1 MIDNHCLTGATD
13 PVTKPTPETD
23 FRVWVSFL
31 DLYKTVFVSENMG
44 LELDTRAGVIFNK
57 VVSSV

>member
-13 PVTKPTPETD
+13 PVTKLTPETD

-31 DLYKTVFVSENMG
+31 DLYKTVFVSENIS
-44 LELDTRAGVIFNK
+44 LELDTKAGVISGK
-57 VVSSV
+57 ISYV